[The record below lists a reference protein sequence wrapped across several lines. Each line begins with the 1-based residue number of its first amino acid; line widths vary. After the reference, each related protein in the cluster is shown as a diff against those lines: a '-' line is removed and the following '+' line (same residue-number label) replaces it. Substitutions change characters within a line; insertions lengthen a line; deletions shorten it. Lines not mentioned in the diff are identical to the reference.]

1 MKRIKT
7 VLIGAGY
14 RGIGIL
20 RLLQQIEEYE
30 VTGIFDP
37 CAPRPEE
44 GDYTFYS
51 DGTDDYRRMIIEEEP
66 ELTIIASPWQY
77 HIEQAYF
84 ALMHNSHVAME
95 IKGGFFLGEYDALIN
110 LAEKK
115 RLRIFPLENAVFMRE
130 NMAMMNLVDEGVL
143 GEIIAAKGGYRHD
156 LRDLLVDEEGNLGNP
171 NKPEGIWRSR
181 FYVQGNG
188 DLYPTHGLAPIYLAC
203 KLGRTD
209 YVTELTSFASRALG
223 LNEMIQR
230 RGGEADKSICTGDIV
245 ITQMRTEKGILITLT
260 HDTTLPRPRSLDF
273 ELQGTKGIWQGE
285 HRRIY
290 IEGISPKEEWE
301 DDEKYIKEYEH
312 PYWKEWG
319 AEALRIDTHHKG
331 MDYIMLRAIIADMID
346 DIPYPINAEDL
357 AFWTSVTPYSKQS
370 IQEKRT
376 IFIGQE

>member
-20 RLLQQIEEYE
+20 KLLQHIDAFD

-37 CAPRPEE
+37 CALRPDGGEF
-44 GDYTFYS
+44 TFYE

-95 IKGGFFLGEYDALIN
+95 IKGGFFLGEYDPLIN

-130 NMAMMNLVDEGVL
+130 NLAMMNMVSKGVL
-143 GEIIAAKGGYRHD
+143 GDIIAAKGGYRHD
-156 LRDLLVDEEGNLGNP
+156 LRDLLVDKEGNLGNP
-171 NKPEGIWRSR
+171 NKPEGIWRSL

-203 KLGRTD
+203 NLGRTD
-209 YVTELTSFASRALG
+209 HVVELTSFASRALG
-223 LNEMIQR
+223 LNEMIVR

-245 ITQMRTEKGILITLT
+245 ITQMKTEKGLLLTLT

-273 ELQGTKGIWQGE
+273 EIQGTKGIWQGE
-285 HRRIY
+285 LRRIY
-290 IEGISPKEEWE
+290 IEGMSPHEEWE
-301 DDEKYIKEYEH
+301 DDGKYIDQYEH

-319 AEALRIDTHHKG
+319 EEALQVDTHHKG
-331 MDYIMLRAIIADMID
+331 MDYIMLKALLADMTD
-346 DIPYPINAEDL
+346 DVPYPIDADDL
-357 AFWTSVTPYSKQS
+357 AFWTSITPYSKVS

-376 IFIGQE
+376 IFIDKE